1 MKQQR
6 EEDAQQMMIIK
17 NKKSLK
23 RRRTLEG
30 STKNK
35 KQTINQ
41 RRLLME
47 RSEDKV
53 IKVWLNNQ
61 VFFWIDI
68 KFLLNQ
74 NLFEE
79 PWSNFKYGS

>member
-1 MKQQR
+1 
-6 EEDAQQMMIIK
+6 
-17 NKKSLK
+17 
-23 RRRTLEG
+23 
-30 STKNK
+30 
-35 KQTINQ
+35 
-41 RRLLME
+41 ME

-79 PWSNFKYGS
+79 PWSNFRYGH